1 LIGVA
6 GGAAGG
12 EWPNFRGPNHNGI
25 SSEKLEVG
33 KSTRIRPLWGK
44 SIGVGCSSVAV
55 GRGWVYTM
63 GNTGKKGDAE
73 SHKDVVYCFDVET
86 GWEVWRH
93 TYKCGLNFKSNTPEG
108 PFATPSLDGN
118 MVYTFSRKGDVFC
131 LDATTGKVVWY
142 RDLKEEL
149 GMKMPFQ
156 GGFAGSPL
164 VLGEMIILN
173 VGDAGT
179 ALDKHT
185 GKVIWKSK
193 AEPAAQAT
201 PVPYH
206 LGGSQ
211 CIAIFSG
218 IGVVGVEARDGRR
231 LWSYAWDT
239 KYKTNVAD
247 PIIEGDKVFISSW
260 YGVGCA
266 LLDISDGEASVVWQ
280 NKEMQ
285 NHYSSC
291 VLWKG
296 HLYGFDVAKLKC
308 MDFKSGQIRW
318 SLEGGFGRGSLMLAD
333 GKLIVLTEKGTLL
346 IGDASAER
354 FRPVLE
360 DKIIGRKV
368 YAGPVF
374 CGGKIYAR
382 NDRGDFVCVGV
393 GGSEDREYD

>member
-1 LIGVA
+1 MAIG
-6 GGAAGG
+6 
-12 EWPNFRGPNHNGI
+12 NGQ
-25 SSEKLEVG
+25 
-33 KSTRIRPLWGK
+33 
-44 SIGVGCSSVAV
+44 
-55 GRGWVYTM
+55 VYTM
-63 GNTGKKGDAE
+63 GNTGKKDDEA
-73 SHKDVVYCFDVET
+73 SHEDVVYCFDVET
-86 GWEVWRH
+86 EREVWRH

-108 PFATPSLDGN
+108 PFATPSLDGD

-131 LDATTGKVVWY
+131 LDAATGKVVWQ
-142 RDLKEEL
+142 RDVKEEL

-164 VLGEMIILN
+164 VLGDMVILN

-179 ALDKHT
+179 ALEKRT
-185 GKVIWKSK
+185 GEVVWKSEVE
-193 AEPAAQAT
+193 AAAQAT
-201 PVPYH
+201 PVPFRMD
-206 LGGSQ
+206 GRQ
-211 CIAIFSG
+211 CVAVFSG
-218 IGVVGVEARDGRR
+218 FGVVGVTAGDGRR

-247 PIIEGDKVFISSW
+247 PIIEGDNVFISSW

-266 LLDISDGEASVVWQ
+266 LLDISGGEPSVVWQ

-308 MDFKSGQIRW
+308 MDFQSGQIKW
-318 SLEGGFGRGSLMLAD
+318 ALEGGFGRGSLMMAD

-346 IGDASAER
+346 IGDASLEA

-360 DKIIGRKV
+360 EKIIGRKV

-382 NDRGDFVCVGV
+382 NDKGDLVCVAL
-393 GGSEDREYD
+393 GGLRAKD